1 MSQSG
6 PPEGLEGQVGD
17 RGAGSEVQV
26 LQLWAELTEA
36 VTRAARE
43 GTHTH
48 TQFYST
54 LQVKYSLGITF
65 FERSNTLIQV
75 STLLCNWQF
84 QGCKKRLLFQ
94 VNMLPITAEIEEYFT
109 SCLAL
114 VLQSPPMQSPRVTSL
129 CTCP

>member
-1 MSQSG
+1 MVLNARDLGGGGTECTIVSQSG

-48 TQFYST
+48 IHNF
-54 LQVKYSLGITF
+54 
-65 FERSNTLIQV
+65 IQHY
-75 STLLCNWQF
+75 
-84 QGCKKRLLFQ
+84 K
-94 VNMLPITAEIEEYFT
+94 
-109 SCLAL
+109 
-114 VLQSPPMQSPRVTSL
+114 
-129 CTCP
+129 